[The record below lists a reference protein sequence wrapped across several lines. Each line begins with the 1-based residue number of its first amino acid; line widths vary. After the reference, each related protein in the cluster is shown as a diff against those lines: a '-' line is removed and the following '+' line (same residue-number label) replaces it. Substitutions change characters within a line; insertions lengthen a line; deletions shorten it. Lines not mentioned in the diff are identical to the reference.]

1 LYDLG
6 LGGEK
11 RVMAKALITEPVA
24 ATRPTLPG
32 TVVIGLG
39 NPLRGDDGVGV
50 RVVQALA
57 KQPLPSGVEVVDG
70 GTQGLG
76 LVTLLEGRQR
86 VIFVDAAQASREPGQ
101 FVRFTLDE
109 ANLLGDNPS
118 MAIHEAGLRDVLILA
133 EALKMLPSQV
143 VIFGV
148 EPASIEWDHA
158 LSDQVEACLPSLV
171 KAVLEEIEIQPS
183 AARS

>member
-1 LYDLG
+1 
-6 LGGEK
+6 
-11 RVMAKALITEPVA
+11 MAAARASEPVA
-24 ATRPTLPG
+24 SARPSTPS

-57 KQPLPSGVEVVDG
+57 EQALPSETEVVDG

-86 VIFVDAAQASREPGQ
+86 AILVDAAQVGREPGQ

-133 EALKMLPSQV
+133 EALKVLPNQV

-148 EPASIEWDHA
+148 QPASIEWDNA
-158 LSDQVEACLPSLV
+158 LSDPVEACLPSLV
-171 KAVLEEIEIQPS
+171 RAVLREIKTQPS

>member
-1 LYDLG
+1 MASDLT
-6 LGGEK
+6 LS
-11 RVMAKALITEPVA
+11 TA
-24 ATRPTLPG
+24 AAAQPSLPG

-39 NPLRGDDGVGV
+39 NPLRGDDGIGV
-50 RVVQALA
+50 RVAQALGER
-57 KQPLPSGVEVVDG
+57 PLPHGVEVVDG

-86 VIFVDAAQASREPGQ
+86 AILVDAARVGREPGQ

-109 ANLLGDNPS
+109 ANLLGDDPS

-133 EALKMLPSQV
+133 EALKVLPEQV
-143 VIFGV
+143 IIFGV
-148 EPASIEWDHA
+148 EPASIEWDST
-158 LSDQVEACLPSLV
+158 LSAQVEATLPGLV
-171 KAVLEEIEIQPS
+171 QAVLEEIKTEPS